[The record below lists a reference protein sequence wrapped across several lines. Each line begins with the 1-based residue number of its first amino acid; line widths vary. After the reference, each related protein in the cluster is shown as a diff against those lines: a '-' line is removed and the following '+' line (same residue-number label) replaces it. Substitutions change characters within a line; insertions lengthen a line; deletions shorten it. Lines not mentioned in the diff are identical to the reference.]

1 MTAGWPERWKSP
13 LGVLCWNWSRCGAL
27 TRYDAKAGKAPCGEP
42 FAVDHERLSH
52 ASTFFDASRDGAS
65 ACAVLASP
73 SVAAGQDSSPLEK
86 LRSKLVQ
93 SRKSPMI
100 DRRTFLATGV
110 VAAAA
115 S

>member
-1 MTAGWPERWKSP
+1 MEIQHHRSGFFAGTGADS
-13 LGVLCWNWSRCGAL
+13 GAL
-27 TRYDAKAGKAPCGEP
+27 PRSDAKAGKAPCGEP
-42 FAVDHERLSH
+42 FAVDHERMSH

-93 SRKSPMI
+93 SR
-100 DRRTFLATGV
+100 
-110 VAAAA
+110 
-115 S
+115 